1 MKFKIKNSL
10 VDNYKVFLR
19 RAGYALIFDRR
30 RGVES
35 FVKRLGNGHYPR
47 LHLYVNEVEANL
59 IFNLHLDQKKASYEG
74 YHMHNAEYDNEIV
87 EEEINRLKGLLGFSE
102 AKKEIKNNFNS
113 FKRSTQSTFNN
124 KDTKR
129 EQTSRS
135 DLTGNLE
142 SDLNRLQKTAKKK
155 KRFLFFNI

>member
-35 FVKRLGNGHYPR
+35 FAKRLGGGHYPR
-47 LHLYVNEVEANL
+47 LHMYVNEFGSDLV
-59 IFNLHLDQKKASYEG
+59 FSLHLDQKKASYEG
-74 YHMHNAEYDNEIV
+74 HHMHNAEYDNEIV
-87 EEEINRLKGLLGFSE
+87 EEEINRLKGLLGLSKTEKSSQANFTSFDKPSQTSFNE
-102 AKKEIKNNFNS
+102 NQFKKEPLIKA
-113 FKRSTQSTFNN
+113 
-124 KDTKR
+124 
-129 EQTSRS
+129 
-135 DLTGNLE
+135 DLTGDLE